1 MKTGRNEAC
10 SCGSGKKSKQ
20 CCQSTGHS
28 ASKPGAMGLIVAVGA
43 VIAAIAVIAATGGKS
58 TEPAATSSVAQ
69 ASLPGQAP
77 AGAPTTPL
85 STTAPTPGAQPPGA
99 APAGKVWSPEH
110 GHWHD
115 KPQSL
120 NEWVTVTPQKSAPL
134 NTSGDGLRLNVPAPK
149 GPAPAGAVWSP
160 EHGHWHDAKT
170 GKAIQHDTPP
180 EVASQMKQPGIPDA
194 MKNYVWSEEHKHWH
208 RKDANGEHE
217 TATVVLPPNGG
228 AAGVA
233 PSNTA
238 PPVSNP
244 K

>member
-1 MKTGRNEAC
+1 MKTGRNEPC

-20 CCQSTGHS
+20 CCQSAGRQ
-28 ASKPGAMGLIVAVGA
+28 ASKSGSIGLIIAGVAVIG
-43 VIAAIAVIAATGGKS
+43 AIAVIAATRGDS
-58 TEPAATSSVAQ
+58 TEVTAAAPAAQ
-69 ASLPGQAP
+69 ASLP
-77 AGAPTTPL
+77 AGTPSGPQTAPL
-85 STTAPTPGAQPPGA
+85 SPAAPLPGAQPPGA

-115 KPQSL
+115 KPQTV
-120 NEWVTVTPQKSAPL
+120 NEWVTVTPQKSVPL
-134 NTSGDGLRLNVPAPK
+134 NAPGAALPVNIPAPN

-170 GKAIQHDTPP
+170 GLAIQHDVPP
-180 EVASQMKQPGIPDA
+180 DVATQMKQPGIPDT

-217 TATVVLPPNGG
+217 TAMVVQPPNGG
-228 AAGVA
+228 PVGVI

-238 PPVSNP
+238 PTSSNP